1 MVLSMD
7 SLSDKPKSRAPFPPF
22 RRRQDARDYEYLMD
36 GDQYCLTPG
45 EDISTISTF
54 RVLLQRITAN
64 RGLRYR
70 TMVVDGKL
78 WVEVFR
84 DAPGDL
90 FTDPLEAATAPPEPW
105 PGQ

>member
-1 MVLSMD
+1 MD
-7 SLSDKPKSRAPFPPF
+7 SLSGQPKSRAPFPPF
-22 RRRQDARDYEYLMD
+22 RRRQDARDYEYLFD

-45 EDISTISTF
+45 NEINSIATF
-54 RVLLQRITAN
+54 RVLLHRITSD

-70 TMVVDGKL
+70 TMVDNGKL

-84 DAPGDL
+84 NEPGDL
-90 FTDPLEAATAPPEPW
+90 FSDPDWVADAAPEPS